1 MQKRNKMKK
10 TGKFI
15 TEKKFIGRSLGKN
28 VPVSPRRM
36 LLVANLIRGKSVD
49 NVIDFLRF
57 DNRKASRYILQLL
70 SNAVSNVT
78 LDNKSNLS
86 KIILSDVM
94 IGQGIVLKNR
104 GDLGP
109 RGRFKPMKRRTT
121 NIRICLEE
129 KVSSLDNIK

>member
-1 MQKRNKMKK
+1 MKK
-10 TGKFI
+10 TGEFI
-15 TEKKFIGRSLGKN
+15 TKENFIGRSLGKN

-49 NVIDFLRF
+49 SVMNVLRF

-70 SNAVSNVT
+70 TNALSNVT
-78 LDNKSNLS
+78 LDKSKLS
-86 KIILSDVM
+86 DIVLADVM

-121 NIRICLEE
+121 NIRICLKE
-129 KVSSLDNIK
+129 KVSSLENLN